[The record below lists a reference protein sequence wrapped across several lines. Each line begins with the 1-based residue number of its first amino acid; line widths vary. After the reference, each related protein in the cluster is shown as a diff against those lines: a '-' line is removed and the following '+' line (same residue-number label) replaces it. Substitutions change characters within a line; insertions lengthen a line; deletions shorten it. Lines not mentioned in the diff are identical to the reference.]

1 MQAMPLPLATRRPP
15 CQRWRLWGVVLL
27 ACASICGTAGAAGA
41 YPTELLAVH
50 ELELEDPRAALARAN
65 ESPADAEQAFWRALG
80 RASVNTLLEHSSAA
94 QRSVDEARAALAR
107 LPGATPRH
115 HLWLEAYAIGAAYR
129 TGEAGG
135 LLQRNVE
142 LRRAALPL
150 QDAQLLC
157 EVSAADMFLLRDTSA
172 LDEAW
177 IAAEEAERC
186 GRALGLPHLETAAL
200 IGLGG
205 MASDLGGKAPTESY
219 FERALAVLGVR
230 SARFQR
236 AWIEW
241 ELGNAFRRQ
250 GRADAALR
258 YFEAALARSRE
269 ISDASSELIVTLD
282 LASLHLAQGDAARAL
297 ALAREVLP
305 RLQAAESPVRA
316 ANAMRLTIESLTRLK
331 RAEVLGEIGRAR
343 TLDALPMPPL
353 ERARL
358 ARAIAAA
365 YAAQGMHAQAYAE
378 LLRATQAVDQGQQ
391 SLRDA
396 QVLRLQARYE
406 IARREAELADLRHRA
421 EAARLALAA
430 RDAQQR
436 ALWAALAVLAG
447 VFALALWYVLRVL
460 RRRRHLAELAMRDE
474 LTGMPNRR
482 AVLAFAQE
490 QFRLC
495 RRLGL
500 SLSLALVDLD
510 HFKAV
515 NDRHGHGVG
524 DRVLNAF
531 AAIARGV
538 LRGQDRIGRYGG
550 DEWLLVMPGAGPAQI
565 EQVFERLRTALAA
578 QAIEGLPAAHGITL
592 SMGAAGL
599 DAGAE
604 SLDALIEEADRQ
616 LYRAKAD
623 GRNTLRQP
631 AAAGTTQPVATDSL
645 PLAASA

>member
-1 MQAMPLPLATRRPP
+1 MPSLLDSCRWLCLGGLAA
-15 CQRWRLWGVVLL
+15 LL
-27 ACASICGTAGAAGA
+27 AGGAAGA
-41 YPTELLAVH
+41 APAAPYPEELLAIH
-50 ELELEDPRAALARAN
+50 ELELEDPRAALARGR
-65 ESPADAEQAFWRALG
+65 EVVDDPERAFWRALG

-94 QRSVDEARAALAR
+94 QRDVDSARATLAR
-107 LPGATPRH
+107 LPAATPRH

-129 TGEAGG
+129 TADVGA

-150 QDAQLLC
+150 RDVHLLC
-157 EVSAADMFLLRDTSA
+157 EVSAADMFLLRDTNA

-186 GRALGLPHLETAAL
+186 GRELALPHLETAAL

-205 MASDLGGKAPTESY
+205 LAGDLGGKAPTESY
-219 FERALAVLGVR
+219 FERALAVLGPR

-250 GRADAALR
+250 NRAEAAAR

-269 ISDASSELIVTLD
+269 IGDTSSETIVTLD
-282 LASLHLAQGDAARAL
+282 LAGLQLAQGDAARAL
-297 ALAREVLP
+297 SLVREVMPNLE
-305 RLQAAESPVRA
+305 AAESPVRMA
-316 ANAMRLTIESLTRLK
+316 TALRLTIEALTRL
-331 RAEVLGEIGRAR
+331 RRPGVLAEI
-343 TLDALPMPPL
+343 
-353 ERARL
+353 ERARALDAYPVPAHERTAL
-358 ARAIAAA
+358 ARAVAAA

-378 LLRATQAVDQGQQ
+378 LLRVTQSIDQGQQ
-391 SLRDA
+391 SMRDA

-406 IARREAELADLRHRA
+406 IARREAEVADLRHRA
-421 EAARLALAA
+421 EAARLELAA

-436 ALWAALAVLAG
+436 ALWAALVVLAG
-447 VFALALWYVLRVL
+447 VAGLALWAVLRVL

-482 AVLAFAQE
+482 AVLAFGQE

-500 SLSLALVDLD
+500 PLSVALVDLD
-510 HFKAV
+510 HFKTV
-515 NDRHGHGVG
+515 NDRYGHAVG
-524 DRVLNAF
+524 DRVLTTF
-531 AAIARGV
+531 AACARGV

-565 EQVFERLRTALAA
+565 EQAFERLRNALAA
-578 QAIEGLPAAHGITL
+578 QAIDGLPEPGRVTL

-599 DAGAE
+599 VQEVD

-616 LYRAKAD
+616 LYRAKAE

-631 AAAGTTQPVATDSL
+631 AGGPGTGAEGDVSAPL
-645 PLAASA
+645 PLPASA